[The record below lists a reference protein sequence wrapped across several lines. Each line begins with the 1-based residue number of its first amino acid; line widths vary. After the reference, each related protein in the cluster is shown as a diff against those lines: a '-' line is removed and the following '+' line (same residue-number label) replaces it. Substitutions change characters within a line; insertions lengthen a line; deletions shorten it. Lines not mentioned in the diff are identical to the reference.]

1 MLKEFRQFAMRGSMV
16 DMAVGI
22 VIGAAFGKIVT
33 SLVNDILM
41 PPIGLILGG
50 VNFSSL
56 FVTLNGKHYASL
68 AAAHAAGAPTLNY
81 GVFINTTIDFIIV
94 AFAMFIVITQYQRLA
109 AAFSTPEPSKTRDCP
124 YCLSAIPKA
133 ATRCPYCTSQ
143 VEPLAA

>member
-1 MLKEFRQFAMRGSMV
+1 MLKEFRQFAMRGSMI

-56 FVTLNGKHYASL
+56 FVTLNGKPYASL

-81 GVFINTTIDFIIV
+81 GVFINTIIDFIIV

-109 AAFSTPEPSKTRDCP
+109 AAFSTPEPSTTRDCP
-124 YCLSAIPKA
+124 YCLLAIPKA
-133 ATRCPYCTSQ
+133 ATRCPHCTSQ

>member
-1 MLKEFRQFAMRGSMV
+1 VLKEFKQFAMRGSMV

-41 PPIGLILGG
+41 PPIGLILGR
-50 VNFSSL
+50 VNFASL

-81 GVFINTTIDFIIV
+81 GVFVNTIVDFVIV
-94 AFAMFIVITQYQRLA
+94 AFAMFVVITQYQRVMQR
-109 AAFSTPEPSKTRDCP
+109 FSKAEPSKTRDCP
-124 YCLSAIPKA
+124 YCLSSIPKA
-133 ATRCPYCTSQ
+133 ATRCPHCTSQ
-143 VEPLAA
+143 VEAQAA